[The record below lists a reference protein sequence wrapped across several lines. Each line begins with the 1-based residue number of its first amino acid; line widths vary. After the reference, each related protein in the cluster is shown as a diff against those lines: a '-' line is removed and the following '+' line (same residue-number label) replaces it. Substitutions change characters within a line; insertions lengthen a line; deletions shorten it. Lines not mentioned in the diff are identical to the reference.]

1 MESAG
6 ISNRGEILSS
16 SAVMRASWEAGDE
29 AEADDGAVKAVVL
42 EKCRRAI
49 PSPLLI
55 LPFQLLLLTD
65 GDSLKH
71 EEMRLGIIDGTCLGS
86 WKRRDC
92 VNVHVSVFISVRA
105 RLRLPAL
112 TSRLV
117 LKLIYYENKFRLSSG
132 V

>member
-65 GDSLKH
+65 GDSLKQ

-86 WKRRDC
+86 WKRRDWIALMC
-92 VNVHVSVFISVRA
+92 TSPCSSPSVPVSICRP
-105 RLRLPAL
+105 LLP
-112 TSRLV
+112 
-117 LKLIYYENKFRLSSG
+117 G
-132 V
+132 WH